1 MKQHLTEGLEQGD
14 LKRLVHNELHIDE
27 FQSKMGTDQDILVLS
42 FKVRGKEPAL
52 DLVNFVE
59 KGYSWVLDADVSSGE
74 MDDGDYIV
82 FVECEREPAVA
93 EQIVSLIEHILNLT
107 EQDMSE
113 WRFNYRGRGT
123 DHEVTAEEITR
134 VVPLTPEQYQKKYNK
149 RDIDQLKSAAGVEVD
164 TKAPKNEFTESIR
177 IAAGIR

>member
-1 MKQHLTEGLEQGD
+1 MKSILTEGLEQGD

-27 FQSKMGTDQDILVLS
+27 FQSKMGTDEDILVLS

-52 DLVNFVE
+52 DLMNFIE
-59 KGYSWVLDADVSSGE
+59 KGYPWVLDADVSSGE

-82 FVECEREPAVA
+82 FVESERQPEVA
-93 EQIVSLIEHILNLT
+93 EKIVSLIDDILNLT
-107 EQDMSE
+107 EQELSE
-113 WRFNYRGRGT
+113 WRFRYRSETT
-123 DHEVTAEEITR
+123 DHDLTADEVTR
-134 VVPLTPEQYQKKYNK
+134 VVPLTPEQYRKKYNK
-149 RDIDQLKSAAGVEVD
+149 RDIDQLKTAAGVNVD